1 MGKIL
6 LELGVIADDLTG
18 ALMVASLLQK
28 EGVYCPL
35 VTSLEALDNLDERA
49 EAVVIGCKLRVAS
62 VEEAVAE
69 ARSFGNML
77 LSKGTKRIYYKY
89 SALFMSTDKGNIGPV
104 SECLMKLTGADHV
117 LFCPRWAGCT
127 VYMGRLFVNHLMLH
141 ESGASHDPV
150 TPMTNS
156 NLVEVLQAQSKVE
169 VGFVPLSVLHRSVS
183 ESRKFLKVKVK
194 GGTSFFIADAL
205 DDEQDLARIAEL
217 AIDMP
222 FSTGADGLPVYLA
235 RLLVKNFSS
244 KESINILPP
253 APGYAAV
260 LAGSCSGKTNRQL
273 KLFEKNYPLYRVDLL
288 EASRDLK
295 VVEDVIDW
303 AKTRVA
309 VSPIGV
315 ATTLDNEGVVRVQK
329 KLGREAAANLAEDI
343 LGEVTARLHNLGV
356 RKFIVA
362 GGETSGKVIG
372 TLGIDRLT
380 VAAFDHL
387 GGGYCHAQGADPISL
402 VTKAGGQGEEN
413 FFAQA
418 IERLS
423 LADRQVT

>member
-1 MGKIL
+1 M
-6 LELGVIADDLTG
+6 
-18 ALMVASLLQK
+18 
-28 EGVYCPL
+28 
-35 VTSLEALDNLDERA
+35 
-49 EAVVIGCKLRVAS
+49 
-62 VEEAVAE
+62 
-69 ARSFGNML
+69 
-77 LSKGTKRIYYKY
+77 
-89 SALFMSTDKGNIGPV
+89 
-104 SECLMKLTGADHV
+104 
-117 LFCPRWAGCT
+117 
-127 VYMGRLFVNHLMLH
+127 
-141 ESGASHDPV
+141 
-150 TPMTNS
+150 
-156 NLVEVLQAQSKVE
+156 
-169 VGFVPLSVLHRSVS
+169 
-183 ESRKFLKVKVK
+183 
-194 GGTSFFIADAL
+194 
-205 DDEQDLARIAEL
+205 
-217 AIDMP
+217 
-222 FSTGADGLPVYLA
+222 
-235 RLLVKNFSS
+235 
-244 KESINILPP
+244 
-253 APGYAAV
+253 
-260 LAGSCSGKTNRQL
+260 
-273 KLFEKNYPLYRVDLL
+273 YRVDLL